1 MLPLVQQHVPAS
13 LALYN
18 PPSITA
24 MMCVLPLLHSTLHTN
39 ANGFQNTAPSFQ
51 PCPLLA
57 TKAQQIIGEC
67 GPKQGNL
74 PNAAIT
80 KRGLGWV
87 HGQIFDMQANYNV
100 IVSGDAGNC
109 GAFANTTAPSS
120 VSSIVSAASAT
131 LAASS
136 APSATSS
143 ASS

>member
-1 MLPLVQQHVPAS
+1 
-13 LALYN
+13 
-18 PPSITA
+18 
-24 MMCVLPLLHSTLHTN
+24 MMCVPFPLVHSSLRTT
-39 ANGFQNTAPSFQ
+39 ANGLQNTAPSFQ

-80 KRGLGWV
+80 KRGGGWV
-87 HGQIFDMQANYNV
+87 HGQIFDTQANYNV

-131 LAASS
+131 ITASY
-136 APSATSS
+136 ATSATSS